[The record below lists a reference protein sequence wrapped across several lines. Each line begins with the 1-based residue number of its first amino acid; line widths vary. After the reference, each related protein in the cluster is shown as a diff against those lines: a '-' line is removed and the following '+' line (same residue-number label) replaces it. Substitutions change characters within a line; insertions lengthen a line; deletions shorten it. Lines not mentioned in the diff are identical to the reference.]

1 MRMPRLSPWRRPH
14 EVSEQGELPDILE
27 WARLFR
33 PAVREWLLLGKG
45 PSYELI
51 HHFDVTPFFVCGL
64 NHVARERPVD
74 LAHVIDVDVVED
86 CGEQL
91 ERNARYVVMPFYPHL
106 NHRPTGR
113 TLMDFADSNPVLRS
127 LRAEGRLVGYNLS
140 SAANKIG
147 TSPVIE
153 SRCFSA
159 EAAVDILGT
168 CGVRRIRTLGIDG
181 GRDYASTYHD
191 LRRRTLL
198 ANRQASFDAQ
208 FAGIAKAARR
218 HGIFYAPLHK
228 EAPIRVFVDTE
239 DAAGLPFRVL
249 DYSLRLQ
256 SSIGVEVVP
265 LLGSEPSWLKVL
277 RVPALCGFQG
287 RAIYL
292 RGPMV
297 VRGDIAEVWDLP
309 MRGCDFLHARPG
321 HRGAT
326 DRADVL
332 LIQCDRVRDKWS
344 ADALAARPLGAGSL
358 PPGATAPD
366 IPPEWSGADAW
377 TRGRS
382 RLIRFDR
389 RAGNRW
395 AAGWTFGARHWRRLL
410 RNALAEGFVRPD
422 ELSAEVAAGRM
433 PGALPRCI
441 GLAGPTSDRRARG
454 EQTARAK

>member
-33 PAVREWLLLGKG
+33 PAAREWLILGKG

-140 SAANKIG
+140 SAARKVG

-168 CGVRRIRTLGIDG
+168 CGVRRIRTLGPLPPLALARVLRQHDVYLTASVNDPASNALLEALACGLPALYLRSG
-181 GRDYASTYHD
+181 GHAEITRGPLFRPRLNARSQK
-191 LRRRTLL
+191 L
-198 ANRQASFDAQ
+198 AERAMDEATMYRLIQSYLTQLPGAVRAEGPHRAVDVDHQ
-208 FAGIAKAARR
+208 RVVVARR
-218 HGIFYAPLHK
+218 DTART
-228 EAPIRVFVDTE
+228 IR
-239 DAAGLPFRVL
+239 R
-249 DYSLRLQ
+249 
-256 SSIGVEVVP
+256 
-265 LLGSEPSWLKVL
+265 
-277 RVPALCGFQG
+277 
-287 RAIYL
+287 
-292 RGPMV
+292 
-297 VRGDIAEVWDLP
+297 
-309 MRGCDFLHARPG
+309 
-321 HRGAT
+321 
-326 DRADVL
+326 
-332 LIQCDRVRDKWS
+332 
-344 ADALAARPLGAGSL
+344 
-358 PPGATAPD
+358 
-366 IPPEWSGADAW
+366 SGAD
-377 TRGRS
+377 
-382 RLIRFDR
+382 
-389 RAGNRW
+389 
-395 AAGWTFGARHWRRLL
+395 
-410 RNALAEGFVRPD
+410 
-422 ELSAEVAAGRM
+422 
-433 PGALPRCI
+433 
-441 GLAGPTSDRRARG
+441 
-454 EQTARAK
+454 